1 MRWPSICWPL
11 VVTATAWGYNFVSI
25 KLVYR
30 QMEPSALSLIRFL
43 LMWAILVAIGYATRQ
58 PPRVSREDR
67 WPTFLAGTVSMGI
80 YMVLFLEGLK
90 RTSSADAAIVL
101 ASAPLLTYGF
111 SLLFR
116 LEAFR
121 WAGLLGTVLA
131 LVGVAAVTLNGARTG
146 ASTWQ
151 GNLLVFISAIV
162 WALSTFQMR
171 PLVERYGSLPAL
183 TASMPGAL
191 PVLAIYGGMA
201 TLGTNVRTW
210 DAVTWANLAQ
220 ITLASGVAAF
230 ICFYI
235 GVKQVGPATAT
246 RYQFFV
252 PVLATLFA
260 WWVFGQ
266 RPNTMQWTGIATV
279 IAGVML
285 TSWARQTGK
294 SAAPDLAAP
303 DLVEPDLAE
312 PNGNRPISG
321 SAVASALGTEELAD
335 A

>member
-1 MRWPSICWPL
+1 
-11 VVTATAWGYNFVSI
+11 
-25 KLVYR
+25 
-30 QMEPSALSLIRFL
+30 MEPSALALVRFL
-43 LMWAILVAIGYATRQ
+43 LMWAILVAIGFATKQ
-58 PPRVSREDR
+58 PPRVARADLGK
-67 WPTFLAGTVSMGI
+67 TFFAGMVSMGV
-80 YMVLFLEGLK
+80 YMVFFLEGLK

-111 SLLFR
+111 SLIFR
-116 LEAFR
+116 LERFR
-121 WAGLLGTVLA
+121 WAGLLGTLLA

-151 GNLLVFISAIV
+151 GNLTVFVSAIV

-191 PVLAIYGGMA
+191 PILAIYGGA
-201 TLGTNVRTW
+201 STFGTDFRAL

-266 RPNTMQWTGIATV
+266 RPNAMQWTGIATV
-279 IAGVML
+279 IAGVTL
-285 TSWARQTGK
+285 TSWARQ
-294 SAAPDLAAP
+294 SAAPVAN
-303 DLVEPDLAE
+303 E
-312 PNGNRPISG
+312 SG
-321 SAVASALGTEELAD
+321 SGSGSSELAD
-335 A
+335 VTTP